1 MEKAKLTKAQAEA
14 LENMKKNI
22 GSVAIIKARCRMPD
36 GKVDNSEYAEVFTIP
51 LDSLIFALF
60 NDDGYDIERT
70 PEEKVLLEYQ
80 SAMKTANSS
89 TIYSSVYSANRNYAA
104 GIKFA
109 LCTLGIQIEGINKG
123 ETK

>member
-14 LENMKKNI
+14 LENMRMRMD
-22 GSVAIIKARCRMPD
+22 SVSIIKACCRRPD
-36 GKVDNSEYAEVFTIP
+36 LKVDKSEFAEVFTIP

-80 SAMKTANSS
+80 SAMKRANSS
-89 TIYSSVYSANRNYAA
+89 TIYSSVYSANRNYAT
-104 GIKFA
+104 GIMFT